1 MTWRLVIRFAPACAL
16 ALAGAC
22 STARA
27 DAVDALREFVRDA
40 RTGRAAFTQT
50 VISPDGVK
58 RKVSSG
64 SFEFARPNRFRFDY
78 SKPFSQAIVADGQKL
93 WLHDVDLNQV
103 TVRSLAQALD
113 STPAAL
119 LAGSTLERDFELS
132 AQAARDGLDWVLAV
146 PRTGEGSVKSLSAG
160 FKGRALVALEIV
172 DAFGQRSVLR
182 FSDLQVNLRLAE
194 DAFRF
199 LVPAGADVIQQ

>member
-1 MTWRLVIRFAPACAL
+1 MPNSSSR
-16 ALAGAC
+16 
-22 STARA
+22 
-27 DAVDALREFVRDA
+27 
-40 RTGRAAFTQT
+40 
-50 VISPDGVK
+50 
-58 RKVSSG
+58 VSV
-64 SFEFARPNRFRFDY
+64 P
-78 SKPFSQAIVADGQKL
+78 
-93 WLHDVDLNQV
+93 
-103 TVRSLAQALD
+103 
-113 STPAAL
+113 
-119 LAGSTLERDFELS
+119 GSTLERDFELS